1 MVNIVGR
8 MWGLISDKFIS
19 ALKLNFKYKVCGGNT
34 GIQSSELA

>member
-1 MVNIVGR
+1 MVNIVGAHV
-8 MWGLISDKFIS
+8 GADFDKFIS